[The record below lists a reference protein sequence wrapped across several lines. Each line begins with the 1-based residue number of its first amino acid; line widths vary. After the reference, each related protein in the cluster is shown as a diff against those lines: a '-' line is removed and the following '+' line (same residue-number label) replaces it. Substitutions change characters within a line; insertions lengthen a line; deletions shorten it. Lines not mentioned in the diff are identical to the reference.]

1 MKRQKLPHEKRML
14 DDLKR
19 VRVSDV
25 VFPAV
30 AGLVLLVLGATGLGL
45 LLAGFLAF
53 LPLVIR
59 ASDFMAV
66 HFAKDYCQGEWD
78 DIRRKRGIEGEGR
91 SQFQG
96 DYDYDY

>member
-1 MKRQKLPHEKRML
+1 MKRQLPHEKRML

-30 AGLVLLVLGATGLGL
+30 AGLVLLVLGATSLGL
-45 LLAGFLAF
+45 LLAGFLAL

-66 HFAKDYCQGEWD
+66 HVAKDYSQGEWD
-78 DIRRKRGIEGEGR
+78 DVRRKRGIEGEER